1 MRSGGKHKPAIKMGG
16 HFWLTYSLMKWQFS
30 ILILSGSFPI
40 FDLKNRGV
48 VWAFISMGVI

>member
-16 HFWLTYSLMKWQFS
+16 NFWLTYSLMKWQFS